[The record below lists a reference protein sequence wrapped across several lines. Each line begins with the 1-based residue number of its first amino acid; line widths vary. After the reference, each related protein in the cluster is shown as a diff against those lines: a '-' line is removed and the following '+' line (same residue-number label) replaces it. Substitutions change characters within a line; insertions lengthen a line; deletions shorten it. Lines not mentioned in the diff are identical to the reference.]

1 MPSDTETPEVSVVGP
16 PILTVYFKNKRDD
29 EDNPL
34 AGAQPVM
41 DFSVSGGAL
50 IAQAESGELMIFPL
64 GELEY
69 ASLTPQLSI
78 KEDSDAPSEGD
89 SDRSG
94 DDAAAEAAFEDEGGK
109 LIIPNFGGS
118 SAASEEGSD

>member
-1 MPSDTETPEVSVVGP
+1 MPETETPEVSVVGP
-16 PILTVYFKNKRDD
+16 PILTVYFKNKRDQ

-94 DDAAAEAAFEDEGGK
+94 DEGGK

-118 SAASEEGSD
+118 DSSVEGSDV